1 MYKVCT
7 FNYGQKLLI
16 EDNFKLFNFFKNVC
30 LFFALIGLTACFTPS
45 KPTIHFASENT
56 IALKYSAYDALPTV
70 TAEAID
76 MAIEHCE
83 KYGKGMKL
91 ISSNAAN
98 LYTAQ
103 EIHTF
108 MCTNDFK

>member
-1 MYKVCT
+1 MFLV
-7 FNYGQKLLI
+7 
-16 EDNFKLFNFFKNVC
+16 
-30 LFFALIGLTACFTPS
+30 LIGLTACFTPS
-45 KPTIHFASENT
+45 KPTIQFASENT

-70 TAEAID
+70 TAEALD
-76 MAIEHCE
+76 MAIQHC
-83 KYGKGMKL
+83 KKHGKGMKL
-91 ISSNAAN
+91 VSSNAAN

>member
-16 EDNFKLFNFFKNVC
+16 EDNFKMFCFFKNVC

-56 IALKYSAYDALPTV
+56 IALKCHLFIQLPIELPIELSVDVLRTQKCMLSYKYALLQVQT
-70 TAEAID
+70 
-76 MAIEHCE
+76 
-83 KYGKGMKL
+83 L
-91 ISSNAAN
+91 S
-98 LYTAQ
+98 
-103 EIHTF
+103 F
-108 MCTNDFK
+108 

>member
-1 MYKVCT
+1 M
-7 FNYGQKLLI
+7 FNV
-16 EDNFKLFNFFKNVC
+16 FKNVF
-30 LFFALIGLTACFTPS
+30 LLFALIGLNACFTPS
-45 KPTIHFASENT
+45 KPTIHFASENS

-76 MAIEHCE
+76 MAIEHC
-83 KYGKGMKL
+83 KKHGKGMKL
-91 ISSNAAN
+91 VSSNAAN